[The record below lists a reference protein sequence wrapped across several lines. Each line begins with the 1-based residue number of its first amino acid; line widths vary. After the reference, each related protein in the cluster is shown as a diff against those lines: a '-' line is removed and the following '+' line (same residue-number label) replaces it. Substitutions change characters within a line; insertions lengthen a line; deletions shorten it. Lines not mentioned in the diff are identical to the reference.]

1 MRRWMTRTPRTVL
14 AASTAALL
22 TLGACSSA
30 TATEDRRTATP
41 DATPGAEAEAEP
53 RAAFWTPEPGTDWQ
67 WQLIGTVDTSVDVPV
82 YDIDG
87 FDNSAS
93 VVSGL
98 HAQGRKVICYI
109 SVGSFEDWRPDA
121 GDFPAEVLGAPL
133 DEWEGEQWLDI
144 RALDVLEPLMA
155 ARFDMCAEKGFD
167 AIEPDNM
174 DGYINDSG
182 FPLTKD
188 DQLAYNR
195 MIADLAHER
204 GLSVGLK
211 NGVDQVTELVDV
223 FDFTVNEEC
232 AYYNEC
238 HKVAPFIEA
247 GKAVFHVEYEM
258 TTDEFCPVTQPLNF
272 SSMLKNWDLDAWRE
286 TC

>member
-1 MRRWMTRTPRTVL
+1 MSRTPLTAL

-30 TATEDRRTATP
+30 TATEDRGAPTP
-41 DATPGAEAEAEP
+41 NAAPGTSG
-53 RAAFWTPEPGTDWQ
+53 FWTPEPGTDWQ

-87 FDNSAS
+87 FDNSAA

-98 HAQGRKVICYI
+98 HEQGRKVICYI

-121 GDFPAEVLGAPL
+121 GDFPEEVLGAPL

-174 DGYINDSG
+174 DAYINDSG

-195 MIADLAHER
+195 MIADLAHDR

-211 NGVDQVTELVDV
+211 NGVDQVTELVEH

-247 GKAVFHVEYEM
+247 GKAVFHVEYEL